1 MRPFFITRSVRSL
14 NRLRQIAQVLT
25 QHGFGYIVDQIDLS
39 RFLPGWRFR
48 KKEGELRIEGASAL
62 GRRLGRVFS
71 DLGPTFVKLGQMLT
85 TRPDIIPQAV
95 IDELRMLQDEVPPFE
110 TAAAKKI
117 IEEQLGQSV
126 EEGFAWFDDR
136 PIASG
141 SIGQVYRARTQTG
154 ANAVVK
160 VRRPGIEHV
169 IELDMQLLKWLAE
182 SLENLMP
189 EVRIY
194 RPMAII
200 QEFEQ
205 TLTREMDFINEASA
219 TSRLADAFGEEPDL
233 RIPHVH
239 WELTSGRVLTLE
251 VIPGRNIE
259 HRLAEE
265 RAGRIALDHHSIAQ
279 RLLES
284 FLRQVFD
291 IGVFHA
297 DPHPGNILVEP
308 PATVGLI
315 DFGQVGTISD
325 ETMTQIVVLVYAA
338 VGKELDVIV
347 DTLADMGA
355 LGPTTDRREL
365 QRSLRV
371 LLDKYYGLPLKRFEL
386 GTILDEFAA
395 VIRRHDVLVP
405 REVILLI
412 KALGMVTGVA
422 TELDPN
428 LDVLELL
435 RPRLKKTL
443 SDHVSPPRL
452 VRAAAITAWQMFS
465 ALRRAPGTL
474 REVLHRFATG
484 VWDIRIR
491 HENIDRLSKE
501 IDRSSNRLA
510 FAMVIAA
517 IIVGSSI
524 VVSADSEME
533 LFGLTVQSYG
543 LFGYLMAAILGLA
556 LLWAI
561 YRSGRLH

>member
-1 MRPFFITRSVRSL
+1 MRPFLITRSVRSL

-39 RFLPGWRFR
+39 RFVPGWQFR
-48 KKEGELRIEGASAL
+48 KKKGELPIEGASAL
-62 GRRLGRVFS
+62 GRRLRRVFS

-95 IDELRMLQDEVPPFE
+95 IDELRFLQDEVPPFE
-110 TAAAKKI
+110 TAAARQI
-117 IEEQLGQSV
+117 IKEQLGQSV
-126 EEGFAWFDDR
+126 EEAFARFDET

-141 SIGQVYRARTQTG
+141 SIGQVYRARTHTG
-154 ANAVVK
+154 ANVMVK

-189 EVRIY
+189 EVRVY
-194 RPMAII
+194 RPMAIV

-205 TLTREMDFINEASA
+205 TLAREMDFINEASA
-219 TSRLADAFGEEPDL
+219 TSRLADAFGAEPYF
-233 RIPHVH
+233 RIPHVF

-265 RAGRIALDHHSIAQ
+265 RAGTIALDHHSIAQ
-279 RLLES
+279 CLLES

-291 IGVFHA
+291 IGVFHG

-315 DFGQVGTISD
+315 DFGQIGTISD

-355 LGPTTDRREL
+355 LGATTDRREL

-412 KALGMVTGVA
+412 KALGMITGVA

-443 SDHVSPPRL
+443 SDRVAPPRL
-452 VRAAAITAWQMFS
+452 LRSAAVTAWQVFS

-474 REVLHRFATG
+474 REVLHRLATG
-484 VWDIRIR
+484 TWDIRIR
-491 HENIDRLSKE
+491 HENIDRLSQE

>member
-1 MRPFFITRSVRSL
+1 
-14 NRLRQIAQVLT
+14 
-25 QHGFGYIVDQIDLS
+25 
-39 RFLPGWRFR
+39 
-48 KKEGELRIEGASAL
+48 
-62 GRRLGRVFS
+62 
-71 DLGPTFVKLGQMLT
+71 
-85 TRPDIIPQAV
+85 
-95 IDELRMLQDEVPPFE
+95 
-110 TAAAKKI
+110 
-117 IEEQLGQSV
+117 
-126 EEGFAWFDDR
+126 
-136 PIASG
+136 
-141 SIGQVYRARTQTG
+141 
-154 ANAVVK
+154 
-160 VRRPGIEHV
+160 
-169 IELDMQLLKWLAE
+169 
-182 SLENLMP
+182 
-189 EVRIY
+189 
-194 RPMAII
+194 
-200 QEFEQ
+200 
-205 TLTREMDFINEASA
+205 
-219 TSRLADAFGEEPDL
+219 
-233 RIPHVH
+233 
-239 WELTSGRVLTLE
+239 
-251 VIPGRNIE
+251 
-259 HRLAEE
+259 
-265 RAGRIALDHHSIAQ
+265 
-279 RLLES
+279 
-284 FLRQVFD
+284 
-291 IGVFHA
+291 
-297 DPHPGNILVEP
+297 
-308 PATVGLI
+308 
-315 DFGQVGTISD
+315 
-325 ETMTQIVVLVYAA
+325 MTQIVVLVYAA

-452 VRAAAITAWQMFS
+452 ARSAAVTAWQMFS

-543 LFGYLMAAILGLA
+543 LFGYLMAAVLGLA